1 MRDETEWPRPLAQR
15 NLYELDQSLRRLGT
29 DYVNLYQIHRWDYE
43 TPIEETLEASHDVVK
58 SGRVRYVGA
67 IGHPKVAAV
76 REHTKGWFGFDTVR
90 RMADERVHPWPS
102 LHRLVLCPDRELDFS
117 VNRQTPCL

>member
-1 MRDETEWPRPLAQR
+1 MGSGTQGNQWIGSVLFCANKYQAFIIGYGLQSAPL
-15 NLYELDQSLRRLGT
+15 LGS
-29 DYVNLYQIHRWDYE
+29 D
-43 TPIEETLEASHDVVK
+43 
-58 SGRVRYVGA
+58 A
-67 IGHPKVAAV
+67 IGHPKVAAF
-76 REHTKGWFGFDTVR
+76 REDTKGWFAFDTAR